1 MRYKSKTNQLN
12 LDNEAAKELE
22 LDEQAKKPTWK
33 LLNGLVVPTTDSAT
47 TLIHRRI

>member
-22 LDEQAKKPTWK
+22 LDEQAKNPH
-33 LLNGLVVPTTDSAT
+33 GSC
-47 TLIHRRI
+47 